1 MKANADH
8 DRNDKDYL
16 NNEELAAQCARALRN
31 LSLNR
36 KYTSVSAFFKFF
48 TREVTS
54 SANFLTVLFNGML
67 PA

>member
-1 MKANADH
+1 MKAHSDH

-36 KYTSVSAFFKFF
+36 KYTFVRLF
-48 TREVTS
+48 
-54 SANFLTVLFNGML
+54 VLFL
-67 PA
+67 LEVIRLSIDISKHLYYS